1 MVVTEDWGNSVL
13 RSPTPGKGRPHAK
26 HLAEQVVR
34 FITSL
39 GLSTVII
46 KADREPSTRR
56 QRLGFRTVLEMS
68 GPDPDGARSGKNP
81 DLAPEAWCKDRD
93 QHLRSHLPVGN
104 ETCGVAA
111 DTLPKESSQPYR
123 IPDDSRS
130 KVCGKAGSLWR
141 ARFGKAANSEWRG
154 QVQGGGMD
162 WQDQQRRL
170 PYGRYF

>member
-1 MVVTEDWGNSVL
+1 ML

-39 GLSTVII
+39 GFSTVII

-56 QRLGFRTVLEMS
+56 QRLGFRTVVEMS

-141 ARFGKAANSEWRG
+141 AQFW
-154 QVQGGGMD
+154 QGC
-162 WQDQQRRL
+162 QQPMERTSSRWGHGL
-170 PYGRYF
+170 ARPTEETSIWSLLLMG